1 MSLLVL
7 DGEWV
12 NGQRTVRQTD
22 KQRDKGIGQGRARG
36 RMNVCVFREGQIKL
50 IYIRKIWDDD
60 REINWCELTMWV
72 MAVVIWS
79 D

>member
-1 MSLLVL
+1 M
-7 DGEWV
+7 GEWAE
-12 NGQRTVRQTD
+12 NSKTDRQA
-22 KQRDKGIGQGRARG
+22 KRQGRARG

-50 IYIRKIWDDD
+50 IYIRKIWDDE

-72 MAVVIWS
+72 MVVVIWS